1 MVSEW
6 HSMEWWLEYER
17 KHDDYLV
24 GLLRCLTKDQR
35 EWYEIYRERGCGI
48 AQSLSHFFDLRDT

>member
-1 MVSEW
+1 
-6 HSMEWWLEYER
+6 MEWWLEYER